1 MPYNKLSLSEITVE
15 NEEYLDIDSIAERLE
30 VSNRTIE
37 RLIEEFAKK
46 LKKSR
51 RRRGR
56 KIVYLWTDVLESAKV
71 HTKTDN
77 KNRME

>member
-15 NEEYLDIDSIAERLE
+15 SEEYLDIDSIAERLE